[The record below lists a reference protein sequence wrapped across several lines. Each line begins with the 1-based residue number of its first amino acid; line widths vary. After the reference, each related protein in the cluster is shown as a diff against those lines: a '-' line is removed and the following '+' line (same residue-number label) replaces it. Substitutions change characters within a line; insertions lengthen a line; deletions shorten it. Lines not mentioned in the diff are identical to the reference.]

1 MDLKCCLS
9 VWFCFHFQ
17 GTKWLVVRA
26 LQKKSTSDFLYLL
39 VSVAEFGSPALAEL
53 NTFFKQYVEKYK

>member
-1 MDLKCCLS
+1 MS
-9 VWFCFHFQ
+9 WQSFFWRI
-17 GTKWLVVRA
+17 G
-26 LQKKSTSDFLYLL
+26 STVGYLYLF